1 MKIFQEIFSKK
12 NNIHTDKN
20 EVLID
25 PYDEI
30 GKLIKESRLENNL
43 SIEELSN
50 ISKIPLSTIRSIEN
64 NIKETRPGY
73 PFIRSILFKLEDCL
87 YLQKN
92 QLTRLMQPEIKVAKK
107 NINKNYIIR
116 KLNLFDSWNGNIF
129 YLLILIISI
138 FVLNNYYLRN
148 RIIEFKFIENNINNS
163 EEISD

>member
-64 NIKETRPGY
+64 NIKEHLIGK
-73 PFIRSILFKLEDCL
+73 S
-87 YLQKN
+87 
-92 QLTRLMQPEIKVAKK
+92 
-107 NINKNYIIR
+107 NKQY
-116 KLNLFDSWNGNIF
+116 
-129 YLLILIISI
+129 
-138 FVLNNYYLRN
+138 
-148 RIIEFKFIENNINNS
+148 
-163 EEISD
+163 